1 MEKKSKVTKVT
12 KLDKKDSYGNTS
24 FVIEFDN
31 GDKGFYTSKK
41 EDQSIFIQGQE
52 ATYLI
57 EEKIGKEDKKYCKV
71 YPPKPANSFAPG
83 GKAPFVPVD
92 PRIQM
97 ISFST
102 SYAKDLV
109 VAGKIE
115 MKDLPKASEDIFT
128 NMIKLYDRIK

>member
-1 MEKKSKVTKVT
+1 MEKQSKVTKVT

-24 FVIEFDN
+24 FIIEFDN
-31 GDKGFYTSKK
+31 NDKGFYTSKNEEQK
-41 EDQSIFIQGQE
+41 NFIQGQE

-57 EEKIGKEDKKYCKV
+57 EEKEGKEGKKYCKV
-71 YPPKPANSFAPG
+71 TTPQAGKPFAG
-83 GKAPFVPVD
+83 GKQPFIPVD

-109 VAGKIE
+109 VAGKID
-115 MKDLPKASEDIFT
+115 MKELPKASEDIFK
-128 NMIKLYDRIK
+128 NMIKLYETIK

>member
-24 FVIEFDN
+24 FIIEFDN
-31 GDKGFYTSKK
+31 GDNGFFTSKK
-41 EDQSIFIQGQE
+41 EDQSSFIQGQE

-57 EEKIGKEDKKYCKV
+57 EEKEGKAGKKYCKINL
-71 YPPKPANSFAPG
+71 PQTGKPFAG
-83 GKAPFVPVD
+83 GKPGFVAAD

-109 VAGKIE
+109 VAGKIKME
-115 MKDLPKASEDIFT
+115 DLPKASEDIFK
-128 NMIKLYDRIK
+128 NMIKLYETIK